1 LQKKK
6 EAEVLQKKNEG
17 ELLQKKKEAE
27 LLQKKWKEAEALQK
41 KDAEMRKKV
50 AEGRCSYT
58 EKPAGVVSF
67 SFCFYLAFLFDHI
80 ILCVLCVSISFC
92 FLILTSNGKK

>member
-1 LQKKK
+1 
-6 EAEVLQKKNEG
+6 VRHKKNSSG
-17 ELLQKKKEAE
+17 ACNLGSGAVAKKR
-27 LLQKKWKEAEALQK
+27 KEAEALQK